1 MTKTRFTINALALFI
16 FSLAFTALARAQQA
30 QTFVTTKGIDTAQC
44 TRNQPCQTFAGALDK
59 TNPGGQVVALET
71 GDYGAV
77 TITKAVTIVGAP
89 GVHATITPVAGVAVE
104 VAAGPG
110 DVVVLRN
117 LYLGGQGGVH
127 GINFHSGAVLHV
139 ESCVITD
146 FTNLGIYFH
155 SPGGELFVKDTTVRN
170 NDVGIYLD
178 SNAGALSA
186 TLENCRLEKNSDS
199 GLKAVS
205 GDPHPVRVMVR
216 NSFATGNNVGFYAKA
231 ATPGDVAEIILEN
244 SVVTKNGTGIYANGL
259 PNGTPTVDASNSI
272 ITQNSS
278 GLIVSGSGA
287 IYSRRNNTLHRN
299 VLNGMFT
306 GVFNAQ

>member
-1 MTKTRFTINALALFI
+1 MTKTRFTINALVLFI
-16 FSLAFTALARAQQA
+16 FSLAFTALAEAQQA

-44 TRNQPCQTFAGALDK
+44 TRSQPCRTFAGALAK
-59 TNPGGQVVALET
+59 TDAGGQVVALET
-71 GDYGAV
+71 GEYGAV
-77 TITKAVTIVGAP
+77 EITKAVTILAP
-89 GVHATITPVAGVAVE
+89 TGVHATVTPATGFAVE
-104 VAAGPG
+104 VTAAPG
-110 DVVVLRN
+110 EAVVLRN
-117 LYLGGQGGVH
+117 LYISGQGVAS
-127 GINFHSGAVLHV
+127 GINFVSGATLHV
-139 ESCVITD
+139 ESCVVTD
-146 FTNLGIYFH
+146 ALGIGIVH
-155 SPGGELFVKDTTVRN
+155 TAPGGELLVKDTTVRN
-170 NDVGIYLD
+170 SNLGIYFD
-178 SNAGALSA
+178 SNGGALRA
-186 TLENCRLEKNSDS
+186 TVENCRLEQNSDS

-205 GDPHPVRVMVR
+205 GDPYSVRVMVR
-216 NSFATGNNVGFYAKA
+216 NSVATGNHVGFYAKA